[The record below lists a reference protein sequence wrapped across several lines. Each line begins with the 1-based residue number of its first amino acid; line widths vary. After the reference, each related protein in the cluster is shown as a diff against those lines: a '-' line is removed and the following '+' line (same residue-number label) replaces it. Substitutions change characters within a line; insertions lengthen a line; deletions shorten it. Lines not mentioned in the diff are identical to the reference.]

1 MTNIET
7 VDGYI
12 NRRKAE
18 LLINSACGC
27 YKTSSN
33 DKVRVCLFIDDP
45 SWIGGRV
52 IKLVANELDHG
63 KAVNL
68 IANAIDRAH
77 NDDYSLSFTMF
88 YKEASGVELALSK
101 TAKQQSKSSRFTVVA
116 DTETSAEAIGNNK
129 CGKFIIVE

>member
-18 LLINSACGC
+18 LLINSACGSC
-27 YKTSSN
+27 KTDSDN
-33 DKVRVCLFIDDP
+33 KVRVCLFIDDP

-52 IKLVANELDHG
+52 IKLAVNELDHD
-63 KAVNL
+63 KAADL
-68 IANAIDRAH
+68 IANVIDRAD
-77 NDDYSLSFTMF
+77 NDDYSLGFSMF
-88 YKEASGVELALSK
+88 YKEASAKVTKRKSK
-101 TAKQQSKSSRFTVVA
+101 FTVVP

-129 CGKFIIVE
+129 CGKFTIVE